1 MYSSDFKPKHMLR
14 IKFRVRKVERIVNG
28 GIIEA
33 YVPKCQIQFLCDGVT
48 AGLNVRDTAGSST
61 RNTAR
66 DK

>member
-1 MYSSDFKPKHMLR
+1 MN
-14 IKFRVRKVERIVNG
+14 FRVRKVERIVNG

-48 AGLNVRDTAGSST
+48 AELNVRDTAGSGA
-61 RNTAR
+61 RNTTR